1 MAHKKNNPL
10 MKRTFGYQT
19 GEGPKKK
26 DGDKGPVSG
35 VGPVASGDKYAA
47 KVGQNRGQKSVGGGG
62 GRAAMA
68 GSKSGPVTAQAKK
81 EQSIME
87 RIAEMKKRSQ
97 SS

>member
-1 MAHKKNNPL
+1 

-47 KVGQNRGQKSVGGGG
+47 KVGQNRGQKSTGGG

-68 GSKSGPVTAQAKK
+68 GSKSTPVADQAKK
-81 EQSIME
+81 EKSIME
-87 RIAEMKKRSQ
+87 RIAEMKKRGMK
-97 SS
+97 